1 VDYDPW
7 VSLVTG
13 NITTNTTWNASSTYV
28 IDGEV
33 TVDAGVTLTIK
44 KGVVVKFKT
53 AASGLVVNGG
63 LDAQGGT
70 SDTHRIHFTSYKDD
84 TVGGDTNGDSGAT
97 SPAAGDWN
105 GILINDGA
113 STILRY
119 GSIRYGGY
127 TDTGSGG
134 RSTQLYNDGGDIT
147 IQNMEVATGTTYGIY
162 QAFEAIGFTSLH
174 VWGCDIHGQ
183 TYGVYVDDHDNVW
196 INSNNIHGNSSYGV
210 WDDTVFGIDA
220 QYNYWGAS
228 DGPSGDGP
236 GSGDAVHDADYSNWL
251 NKVHFLF
258 VENGQIIRATSDGNI
273 RWDWYGGTPSA
284 YTTAWYGAMSKWNS
298 LGTTTIATST
308 GTTHLEIQ
316 DVTTGAD
323 SFVGVYNPNYSPDRL
338 QLNTYWMGHSSF
350 TDTMKQYS
358 VMHELGHA
366 FGLEHSYSGNI
377 MNSYVDSTVA
387 TTTFGAQDLSDYDY
401 LY

>member
-97 SPAAGDWN
+97 TPAGGDWD
-105 GILINDGA
+105 GILINDDA
-113 STILRY
+113 STTLRY

-127 TDTGSGG
+127 TGG
-134 RSTQLYNDGGDIT
+134 RSTQLKNDGGDIT
-147 IQNMEVATGTTYGIY
+147 IQNIEVATGTIYGIFHSY
-162 QAFEAIGFTSLH
+162 EFGLTSLH
-174 VWGCDIHGQ
+174 VLGCDIHGHS
-183 TYGVYVDDHDNVW
+183 TGIYVDSSVDAYIH
-196 INSNNIHGNSSYGV
+196 SSNIHGNSDYGV
-210 WDDTVFGIDA
+210 FENTLFNIDA

-228 DGPSGDGP
+228 DGPSSPGP
-236 GSGDAVHDADYSNWL
+236 GSGDRVSDDIIYTNWL
-251 NKVHFLF
+251 PKVHFLS
-258 VENGQIIRATSDGNI
+258 VNYAGQIISSVNAAEI
-273 RWDWYGGTPSA
+273 RWDWYGGVPTA
-284 YTTAWYGAMSKWNS
+284 YTTAWYGAISKWNS

-308 GTTHLEIQ
+308 GTTHLELQ

-323 SFVGVYNPNYSPDRL
+323 SFVGAYNSNYDPDRL
-338 QLNTYWMGHSSF
+338 QLNTYWMGHASF